1 MKIVNIENGKKKVYV
16 QLNDIMMMM
25 QFGSPIP
32 HEVMEKHFMNMFIV
46 TDENRFEFSEFTD
59 PHTVEFFE
67 QCEWIPDFREY
78 KDLTEEEIIAKGQEI
93 GQLMNEIAIQWT
105 GMTPEQQE
113 ANEDVYNR
121 YQSLDFKMHSTA
133 EILWTKQGHRVM
145 PFPTVPDYDGFK
157 VDNDDC
163 EYMAQQGI
171 NPLQVLI
178 FRKDG
183 KVLDEKKE
191 VIPQGL
197 VEAADM
203 ILVNNNLEH
212 NEFFGD
218 FERSR
223 KLSDDGKYVVTTFR
237 IITPEEKDKRNG
249 VVKADTPEEKM
260 TLGKRI
266 KNWFKGKRSN

>member
-1 MKIVNIENGKKKVYV
+1 MKIVNIEDGKKKVYV

-25 QFGSPIP
+25 QFGSLIP
-32 HEVMEKHFMNMFIV
+32 GEVMKKHFMNMFIV

-67 QCEWIPDFREY
+67 QCEWIPDFREF

-93 GQLMNEIAIQWT
+93 AQLMNQVAVQWN
-105 GMTPEQQE
+105 GMTPEE
-113 ANEDVYNR
+113 RAANEDVYNR
-121 YQSLDFKMHSTA
+121 YESLEFKMHSTA

-145 PFPTVPDYDGFK
+145 PFPIVPDHEGFK
-157 VDNDDC
+157 VNNDDC

-183 KVLDEKKE
+183 KILDEKKE
-191 VIPQGL
+191 VIPQGS

-203 ILVNNNLEH
+203 ILVNSNLEH

-249 VVKADTPEEKM
+249 VIKSSTPEEKM

>member
-1 MKIVNIENGKKKVYV
+1 MKIVNVEDGKKKVYV

-32 HEVMEKHFMNMFIV
+32 SEVMEKHFMNMFIV

-67 QCEWIPDFREY
+67 QCEWIADFREF

-93 GQLMNEIAIQWT
+93 GQLMNEVAMHWN
-105 GMTPEQQE
+105 GMTPEERE

-121 YQSLDFKMHSTA
+121 HECLEFKMHSTA

-145 PFPTVPDYDGFK
+145 PFPTVPDYEGFK
-157 VDNDDC
+157 VNNDDC
-163 EYMAQQGI
+163 EYMAQQGL

-203 ILVNNNLEH
+203 ILVNSNLEH

-237 IITPEEKDKRNG
+237 IITPEEKDKING
-249 VVKADTPEEKM
+249 VTKANAPEGKM

-266 KNWFKGKRSN
+266 KNWFNRKRSN

>member
-1 MKIVNIENGKKKVYV
+1 MKIVNIEDGKKKVYV

-25 QFGSPIP
+25 QFGSAIP
-32 HEVMEKHFMNMFIV
+32 SEVMEKHFMNMFIV

-67 QCEWIPDFREY
+67 QCEWIPDFREF
-78 KDLTEEEIIAKGQEI
+78 KDLTEEEIIANGQKI
-93 GQLMNEIAIQWT
+93 GQLMNEVAMQWN
-105 GMTPEQQE
+105 GMTPEE
-113 ANEDVYNR
+113 REENEYVYNR
-121 YQSLDFKMHSTA
+121 HESLEFKMHSTA

-145 PFPTVPDYDGFK
+145 PFPTVPDYEGFK
-157 VDNDDC
+157 VDNGDSP
-163 EYMAQQGI
+163 YMAQQGI

-197 VEAADM
+197 VEAAEM
-203 ILVNNNLEH
+203 ILVNSNLDH

-249 VVKADTPEEKM
+249 VIKSNTPEEKM

-266 KNWFKGKRSN
+266 KNWFKGKRS

>member
-1 MKIVNIENGKKKVYV
+1 MKIVNIEDGKKKVYV

-25 QFGSPIP
+25 QFGSLIP
-32 HEVMEKHFMNMFIV
+32 GEVMKKHFMNVFIV

-67 QCEWIPDFREY
+67 QCEWIPDFREF

-93 GQLMNEIAIQWT
+93 AQLMNQVAVQWN
-105 GMTPEQQE
+105 GMTPEE
-113 ANEDVYNR
+113 RAANEDVYNR
-121 YQSLDFKMHSTA
+121 YESLEFKMHSTA

-145 PFPTVPDYDGFK
+145 PFPIVPDYEGVK
-157 VDNDDC
+157 VNNDDC

-183 KVLDEKKE
+183 KVLDDKKE

-203 ILVNNNLEH
+203 ILVNSNLEH

-223 KLSDDGKYVVTTFR
+223 KFSDDGKYIVTTFR
-237 IITPEEKDKRNG
+237 IITPEEKNKRNG
-249 VVKADTPEEKM
+249 VIKSNSPEEKM

-266 KNWFKGKRSN
+266 ENWLNRKGSN

>member
-1 MKIVNIENGKKKVYV
+1 MKIVNIEDGKKKVYV

-25 QFGSPIP
+25 QFGSTIP
-32 HEVMEKHFMNMFIV
+32 SEVMEKHFMNMFIV

-67 QCEWIPDFREY
+67 QCEWIPDFREF
-78 KDLTEEEIIAKGQEI
+78 KDLTEEEIIANGQKI
-93 GQLMNEIAIQWT
+93 GQLMNEVAMQWN
-105 GMTPEQQE
+105 GMTPEE
-113 ANEDVYNR
+113 REENEDVYNR
-121 YQSLDFKMHSTA
+121 HESLEFKMHSTS

-145 PFPTVPDYDGFK
+145 PFPTVPDYEGFK
-157 VDNDDC
+157 VDNGDSP
-163 EYMAQQGI
+163 YMAQQGI

-197 VEAADM
+197 VEAAEM
-203 ILVNNNLEH
+203 ILVNSNLDH

-249 VVKADTPEEKM
+249 VIKSNTPEEKM

-266 KNWFKGKRSN
+266 KNWFKGKRS

>member
-1 MKIVNIENGKKKVYV
+1 MKIVNIEDGKKKVYV

-25 QFGSPIP
+25 KFGSAIP
-32 HEVMEKHFMNMFIV
+32 SEVMEKHFMNMFIV

-67 QCEWIPDFREY
+67 QCEWIPDFREF
-78 KDLTEEEIIAKGQEI
+78 KDLTEDEIIANGQKI
-93 GQLMNEIAIQWT
+93 GQLMNEVAMQWN
-105 GMTPEQQE
+105 GMTPEE
-113 ANEDVYNR
+113 REENEDVYNR
-121 YQSLDFKMHSTA
+121 HESLEFKMHSTA

-145 PFPTVPDYDGFK
+145 PFPTVPDYEGFK
-157 VDNDDC
+157 VDNGDSP
-163 EYMAQQGI
+163 YMAQQGI

-197 VEAADM
+197 VEAAEM
-203 ILVNNNLEH
+203 ILVNSNLDH

-249 VVKADTPEEKM
+249 VIKSNTPEEKM

-266 KNWFKGKRSN
+266 KNWFKGKRS

>member
-1 MKIVNIENGKKKVYV
+1 MKIVNIEDGKKKVYV

-32 HEVMEKHFMNMFIV
+32 SEVMEKHFMNMFIV

-78 KDLTEEEIIAKGQEI
+78 KDLTEEEIIAKGQEL
-93 GQLMNEIAIQWT
+93 GQLMNEVAIKWNA
-105 GMTPEQQE
+105 MTPEE
-113 ANEDVYNR
+113 REENEDVYNR
-121 YQSLDFKMHSTA
+121 HESLEFKMHSTA

-145 PFPTVPDYDGFK
+145 PFPTVPDYEGFK
-157 VDNDDC
+157 VDNGDC
-163 EYMAQQGI
+163 PYMAQQGI

-203 ILVNNNLEH
+203 ILVNSNLEH
-212 NEFFGD
+212 NEFFGN

-249 VVKADTPEEKM
+249 VIKSSTPEEKM

>member
-1 MKIVNIENGKKKVYV
+1 MKIVNIEDGKKKVYV

-25 QFGSPIP
+25 QFGSTIP
-32 HEVMEKHFMNMFIV
+32 SEVMEKHFMNMFIV

-67 QCEWIPDFREY
+67 QCEWIPDFREF
-78 KDLTEEEIIAKGQEI
+78 KDLTEEEIIANGQKI
-93 GQLMNEIAIQWT
+93 GQLMNEGAIQWN
-105 GMTPEQQE
+105 GMTPEE
-113 ANEDVYNR
+113 REENEDVYNR
-121 YQSLDFKMHSTA
+121 HESLEFKMHSTA

-145 PFPTVPDYDGFK
+145 PFPTVPDYEGFK
-157 VDNDDC
+157 VDNGDSP
-163 EYMAQQGI
+163 YMAQQGI

-197 VEAADM
+197 VEAAEM
-203 ILVNNNLEH
+203 ILVNSNLDH

-249 VVKADTPEEKM
+249 VIKSNTPEEKM

-266 KNWFKGKRSN
+266 KNWFKGKRS

>member
-1 MKIVNIENGKKKVYV
+1 MKIVNIEDGKKKVYV
-16 QLNDIMMMM
+16 QLNDVMMLM

-32 HEVMEKHFMNMFIV
+32 AEVMEKHFMNMFIV

-67 QCEWIPDFREY
+67 QCEWIPDFREF
-78 KDLTEEEIIAKGQEI
+78 KDLSEEEIIAKGQEI
-93 GQLMNEIAIQWT
+93 GQLMNEVAMQWNS
-105 GMTPEQQE
+105 MTPEE
-113 ANEDVYNR
+113 REENEDVYNR
-121 YQSLDFKMHSTA
+121 HESLEFKMHSTA

-145 PFPTVPDYDGFK
+145 PFPAVPDHEGFK
-157 VDNDDC
+157 VNNDDC
-163 EYMAQQGI
+163 EYIAQQGI

-191 VIPQGL
+191 CIPQGL

-203 ILVNNNLEH
+203 ILVNSNLEH

-237 IITPEEKDKRNG
+237 IITPEEKDKKNG
-249 VVKADTPEEKM
+249 VVKSNTPEEKK

-266 KNWFKGKRSN
+266 KNWFNRKRSN

>member
-1 MKIVNIENGKKKVYV
+1 MKIVNIEDGKKKVYV

-25 QFGSPIP
+25 QFGSTIP
-32 HEVMEKHFMNMFIV
+32 SEVMEKHFMNMFIV

-67 QCEWIPDFREY
+67 QCEWIPDFREF
-78 KDLTEEEIIAKGQEI
+78 KDLTEEEIIANGQKI
-93 GQLMNEIAIQWT
+93 GQLMNEVAMQWN
-105 GMTPEQQE
+105 GMTPEE
-113 ANEDVYNR
+113 REENEYVYNR
-121 YQSLDFKMHSTA
+121 HESLEFKMHSTA

-145 PFPTVPDYDGFK
+145 PFPTVPDYEGFK
-157 VDNDDC
+157 VDNGDSP
-163 EYMAQQGI
+163 YMAQQGI

-197 VEAADM
+197 VEAAEM
-203 ILVNNNLEH
+203 ILVNSNLDH

-249 VVKADTPEEKM
+249 VIKSNTPEEKM

-266 KNWFKGKRSN
+266 KNWFKGKRS

>member
-1 MKIVNIENGKKKVYV
+1 MKIVNIEDGKKKVYV

-25 QFGSPIP
+25 QFGSSIP
-32 HEVMEKHFMNMFIV
+32 AEVMEKHFMNMFIV

-67 QCEWIPDFREY
+67 QCEWIPDFREF
-78 KDLTEEEIIAKGQEI
+78 KNLTEEEIIAKGQEI
-93 GQLMNEIAIQWT
+93 AQLMNEVAVKWN
-105 GMTPEQQE
+105 GMTPEERE

-121 YQSLDFKMHSTA
+121 HESLEFKMHSTA

-145 PFPTVPDYDGFK
+145 PFPTVPDHEGFK
-157 VDNDDC
+157 VNNDDSP
-163 EYMAQQGI
+163 YMAQQGI

-183 KVLDEKKE
+183 NVLDEKKE

-197 VEAADM
+197 VEAAEM
-203 ILVNNNLEH
+203 ILVNSNLDN

-223 KLSDDGKYVVTTFR
+223 KLSDNGKYVVTTFR
-237 IITPEEKDKRNG
+237 IITPEEKDKANG
-249 VVKADTPEEKM
+249 VIKSNTPEEKM

-266 KNWFKGKRSN
+266 TKWLNGKRSN

>member
-1 MKIVNIENGKKKVYV
+1 MKIVNIEDGKKKVYV

-25 QFGSPIP
+25 QFGSTIP
-32 HEVMEKHFMNMFIV
+32 SEVMEKHFMNMFIV

-67 QCEWIPDFREY
+67 QCEWIPDFREF
-78 KDLTEEEIIAKGQEI
+78 KDLTEEEIIANGQKI
-93 GQLMNEIAIQWT
+93 GQLMNEVAMQWN
-105 GMTPEQQE
+105 GMTPEE
-113 ANEDVYNR
+113 REENEDIYNR
-121 YQSLDFKMHSTA
+121 HESLEFKMHSTA

-145 PFPTVPDYDGFK
+145 PFPTVPDYEGFK
-157 VDNDDC
+157 VDNEDC
-163 EYMAQQGI
+163 PYMAQQGI

-197 VEAADM
+197 VEAAEM
-203 ILVNNNLEH
+203 ILVNSNLDH

-249 VVKADTPEEKM
+249 VIKSNTPEEKM

-266 KNWFKGKRSN
+266 KNWFKGKRS

>member
-1 MKIVNIENGKKKVYV
+1 MKIVNIEDGKKKVYV

-25 QFGSPIP
+25 QFGSTIP
-32 HEVMEKHFMNMFIV
+32 SEVMEKHFMNMFIV

-67 QCEWIPDFREY
+67 QCEWIPDFREF
-78 KDLTEEEIIAKGQEI
+78 KDLTEEEIIANGQKI
-93 GQLMNEIAIQWT
+93 GQLMNEVAMQWN
-105 GMTPEQQE
+105 GMTQE
-113 ANEDVYNR
+113 EREENEDVYNR
-121 YQSLDFKMHSTA
+121 HESLEFKMHSTA

-145 PFPTVPDYDGFK
+145 PFPIVPDYEGFK
-157 VDNDDC
+157 VDNEDSP
-163 EYMAQQGI
+163 YMAQQGI

-197 VEAADM
+197 VEAAEM
-203 ILVNNNLEH
+203 ILVNSNLDH

-249 VVKADTPEEKM
+249 VIKSNTPEEKM

-266 KNWFKGKRSN
+266 KNWFKGKRS

>member
-1 MKIVNIENGKKKVYV
+1 MKIVNVEDGKKKVYV

-32 HEVMEKHFMNMFIV
+32 AEVMEKHFMNMFIV

-67 QCEWIPDFREY
+67 QCEWIPDFREF
-78 KDLTEEEIIAKGQEI
+78 KDLTEEEIIAKGHEI
-93 GQLMNEIAIQWT
+93 GQLMNQVAMQWN
-105 GMTPEQQE
+105 GMTPEQRE

-121 YQSLDFKMHSTA
+121 HESLKFKMHSTA

-145 PFPTVPDYDGFK
+145 PFPTVPDYEGFK
-157 VDNDDC
+157 VNNDDC

-197 VEAADM
+197 VEAAEM
-203 ILVNNNLEH
+203 ILVNSNLEH

-223 KLSDDGKYVVTTFR
+223 KLSVDGKYVVTTFR

-249 VVKADTPEEKM
+249 VIKSNSPEEKM

-266 KNWFKGKRSN
+266 KNWFNGKRSN

>member
-1 MKIVNIENGKKKVYV
+1 MKIINVEDGKKKVYV

-32 HEVMEKHFMNMFIV
+32 AEVMEKHFMNMFIV

-67 QCEWIPDFREY
+67 QCEWIPDFREF
-78 KDLTEEEIIAKGQEI
+78 KDLTEEEIMAKGQEI
-93 GQLMNEIAIQWT
+93 AQLMNEIAMQWN
-105 GMTPEQQE
+105 GMTQEERE

-121 YQSLDFKMHSTA
+121 YESLEFKMHSTA

-145 PFPTVPDYDGFK
+145 PFPTVPDHEGFK
-157 VDNDDC
+157 VNNDDC
-163 EYMAQQGI
+163 EYIAQQGI

-197 VEAADM
+197 VESADM
-203 ILVNNNLEH
+203 ILVNSNLEH

-249 VVKADTPEEKM
+249 VIKSNTPEEKM

-266 KNWFKGKRSN
+266 KNWFKGKRS

>member
-1 MKIVNIENGKKKVYV
+1 MKIVNIEDGKKKVYV

-25 QFGSPIP
+25 QFGSLIP
-32 HEVMEKHFMNMFIV
+32 GEVMKKHFMNVFIV

-67 QCEWIPDFREY
+67 QCEWIPDFREF

-93 GQLMNEIAIQWT
+93 AQLMNQVAVQWN
-105 GMTPEQQE
+105 GMTPEE
-113 ANEDVYNR
+113 RAANEDVYNR
-121 YQSLDFKMHSTA
+121 YESLDFKMHSTA

-145 PFPTVPDYDGFK
+145 PFPIVPDHEGFK
-157 VDNDDC
+157 VNNDDC
-163 EYMAQQGI
+163 EFMAQQGI

-197 VEAADM
+197 VEAAEM
-203 ILVNNNLEH
+203 ILVNSNLDH

-223 KLSDDGKYVVTTFR
+223 KISDDGKYIVTTFR
-237 IITPEEKDKRNG
+237 IITPEEKNKRNG
-249 VVKADTPEEKM
+249 VIKSNSPEEKM

-266 KNWFKGKRSN
+266 ENWLNRKGSN

>member
-1 MKIVNIENGKKKVYV
+1 MKIVNIEDGKKKVYV

-25 QFGSPIP
+25 KFGSAIP
-32 HEVMEKHFMNMFIV
+32 SEVMEKHFMNMFIV

-67 QCEWIPDFREY
+67 QCEWIPDFREF
-78 KDLTEEEIIAKGQEI
+78 KDLTEEEIIANGQKI
-93 GQLMNEIAIQWT
+93 GQLMNEVAMQWN
-105 GMTPEQQE
+105 GMTPEE
-113 ANEDVYNR
+113 REENEYVYNR
-121 YQSLDFKMHSTA
+121 HESLEFKMHSTA

-145 PFPTVPDYDGFK
+145 PFPTVPDYEGFK
-157 VDNDDC
+157 VDNGDSP
-163 EYMAQQGI
+163 YMAQQGI

-197 VEAADM
+197 VEAAEM
-203 ILVNNNLEH
+203 ILVNSNLDH

-249 VVKADTPEEKM
+249 VIKSNTPEEKM

-266 KNWFKGKRSN
+266 KNWFKGKRS

>member
-1 MKIVNIENGKKKVYV
+1 MKIVNIEDGKKKVYV

-32 HEVMEKHFMNMFIV
+32 SEVMEKHFMNMFIV

-67 QCEWIPDFREY
+67 QCEWIPDFREF
-78 KDLTEEEIIAKGQEI
+78 KDLTEEEIIANGQKI
-93 GQLMNEIAIQWT
+93 GQLMNEVAMQWN
-105 GMTPEQQE
+105 GMTPEE
-113 ANEDVYNR
+113 REENEDVYNR
-121 YQSLDFKMHSTA
+121 HESLEFKMHSTA

-145 PFPTVPDYDGFK
+145 PFPTVPDYEGFK
-157 VDNDDC
+157 VDNGDSP
-163 EYMAQQGI
+163 YMAQQGI

-197 VEAADM
+197 VEAAEM
-203 ILVNNNLEH
+203 ILVNSNLDH

-249 VVKADTPEEKM
+249 VIKSNTPEEKM

-266 KNWFKGKRSN
+266 KNWFKGKRS

>member
-32 HEVMEKHFMNMFIV
+32 SEVMEKHFMNMFIV

-78 KDLTEEEIIAKGQEI
+78 KDLTEEEIIAKGQEL
-93 GQLMNEIAIQWT
+93 GQLMNEVAIKWN
-105 GMTPEQQE
+105 GMTPEE
-113 ANEDVYNR
+113 RENNEEVYNKHE
-121 YQSLDFKMHSTA
+121 SLEFKMHSTA
-133 EILWTKQGHRVM
+133 EILWTKQGYRIM
-145 PFPTVPDYDGFK
+145 PFPTVPDYEGFK
-157 VDNDDC
+157 VDNGDSP
-163 EYMAQQGI
+163 YMAQQGI

-203 ILVNNNLEH
+203 ILVNSNLEH

-249 VVKADTPEEKM
+249 VIKSSTLEEKM